1 MSAAHRIRQV
11 LDGRV
16 RTQSSG
22 LPVAKE
28 LDVDR
33 LARNAWPKR
42 SEVLRSGRR
51 MAPVHGTYMN
61 IQFSQPKQNVSPIG
75 PEGRWRSAVGGKK
88 ASHDTGVHALVRAA
102 LEEDGFAPTRL
113 LRGRPE

>member
-1 MSAAHRIRQV
+1 MHALVGFHLLTEGGNACVRDERRVERVLRLPGSRCGVSAAHRTHQV
-11 LDGRV
+11 LEGRV

-22 LPVAKE
+22 LPVTKE

-33 LARNAWPKR
+33 LARNARPKR

-61 IQFSQPKQNVSPIG
+61 IQFS
-75 PEGRWRSAVGGKK
+75 
-88 ASHDTGVHALVRAA
+88 
-102 LEEDGFAPTRL
+102 
-113 LRGRPE
+113 